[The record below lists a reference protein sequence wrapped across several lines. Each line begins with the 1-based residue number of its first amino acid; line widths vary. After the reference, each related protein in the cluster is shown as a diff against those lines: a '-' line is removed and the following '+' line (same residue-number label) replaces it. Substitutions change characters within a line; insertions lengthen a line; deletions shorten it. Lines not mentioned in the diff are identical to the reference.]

1 MQYEIKEMPDL
12 QKTGK
17 RKVIAKAVNH
27 RQIDFETFL
36 NMWAKDSSF
45 DKGLLRSVLDE
56 FRQQLQFYMALG
68 HSVKVDGLF
77 VSSIAL
83 SNKNGAEELKEE
95 GVRYDT
101 NGVYIKGVNFLTD
114 AKWLNSMRREVHL
127 EKVGKVRKLRNV
139 TTTEEERLQMAL
151 EYMREHHGMIRIPRY
166 VALTG
171 ISHTNACKELRKFS
185 RMPESG
191 MMSMGRGSSLVYVLR
206 DEENK

>member
-17 RKVIAKAVNH
+17 RKVMAKAVNH
-27 RQIDFETFL
+27 YQIDYETFL
-36 NMWAKDSSF
+36 DNWAKESAF
-45 DKGLLRSVLDE
+45 DKGVLMSVLDE
-56 FRQQLQFYMALG
+56 FRYQLQRYMALG

-114 AKWLNSMRREVHL
+114 AKWLGKMRREIHL
-127 EKVGKVRKLRNV
+127 EKVGKVKKLRNV

-151 EYMREHHGMIRIPRY
+151 NYMREHHGMIRVPRY
-166 VALTG
+166 DALTG
-171 ISHTNACKELRKFS
+171 IGHTNACKELKKFS
-185 RMPESG
+185 KMPETG
-191 MMSMGRGSSLVYVLR
+191 IRSMGRGSSLVYVLS
-206 DEENK
+206 DETD